1 MPLTTHEQ
9 KELNLTEEVERLN
22 RENQL
27 LKERYRLNERK
38 FDVIIGS
45 VREGAISFYFNDA
58 SSWESQVPKEDFRGR
73 YIEKENE
80 KHYIYPMAND
90 FKVYV
95 FSEKQARAIRES
107 YRLNG
112 KGIGGYRKSITNEIV
127 CKSYLY
133 QMTHDLAMKYIYD
146 PDDNVE
152 HLEVVEDAD
161 ELRLFDLFTKDM
173 GDQGYEHE
181 QMDRGHSL
189 DLIRAIQKIL
199 SKTKI

>member
-9 KELNLTEEVERLN
+9 KELKLIEEVERLN

-58 SSWESQVPKEDFRGR
+58 NSWESQVPKEDDRGR

-112 KGIGGYRKSITNEIV
+112 NGFGGYRTSITNEIV
-127 CKSYLY
+127 CKNYLY

-146 PDDNVE
+146 PDDNVNSQ
-152 HLEVVEDAD
+152 EVVEDAD

-189 DLIRAIQKIL
+189 DLIRAIQKVL
-199 SKTKI
+199 SKSKI